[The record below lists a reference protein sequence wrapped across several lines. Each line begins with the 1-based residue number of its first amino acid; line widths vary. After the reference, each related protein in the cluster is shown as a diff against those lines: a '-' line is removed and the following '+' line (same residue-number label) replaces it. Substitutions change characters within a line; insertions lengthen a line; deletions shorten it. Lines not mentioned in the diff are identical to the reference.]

1 MKKSLNL
8 FNKKKVRRR
17 QREDDFVDF
26 DDRYEDENY
35 DDGYDEDDYP
45 DEVYPDEETYMDE
58 EVYLDEEE
66 SIYYDEVPIGG
77 AIDEPQVEEIYVEH
91 DAEEVIYGDVP
102 VEEVYLDENIN
113 DVSSEESVDEEVDE
127 SDGWAEY
134 IEEEFGD
141 SVENSQESD
150 DSDE

>member
-1 MKKSLNL
+1 MEMFQLK
-8 FNKKKVRRR
+8 R
-17 QREDDFVDF
+17 
-26 DDRYEDENY
+26 
-35 DDGYDEDDYP
+35 
-45 DEVYPDEETYMDE
+45 
-58 EVYLDEEE
+58 
-66 SIYYDEVPIGG
+66 
-77 AIDEPQVEEIYVEH
+77 
-91 DAEEVIYGDVP
+91 
-102 VEEVYLDENIN
+102 NIN

>member
-1 MKKSLNL
+1 M
-8 FNKKKVRRR
+8 
-17 QREDDFVDF
+17 
-26 DDRYEDENY
+26 
-35 DDGYDEDDYP
+35 
-45 DEVYPDEETYMDE
+45 
-58 EVYLDEEE
+58 
-66 SIYYDEVPIGG
+66 
-77 AIDEPQVEEIYVEH
+77 EEIYVEH